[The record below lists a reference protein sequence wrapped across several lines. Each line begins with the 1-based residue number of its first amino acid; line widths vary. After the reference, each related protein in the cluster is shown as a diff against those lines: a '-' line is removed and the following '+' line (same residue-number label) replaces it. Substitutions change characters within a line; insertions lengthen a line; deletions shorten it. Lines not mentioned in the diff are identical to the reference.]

1 MHVLLGLLLS
11 ASPPAHA
18 TTYAEVYTPRQLA
31 ERADTVVRGVVV
43 STVAEAL
50 DDGVIVTTVYVD
62 VTETIMGRDRH
73 DVSFRVPGGAVGS
86 SRMTVHGA
94 PVFNKGTEVVV
105 FLSGERLVGFGQ
117 GAFGV
122 EDGVA
127 RRTLENL
134 VPGAPVSF
142 DLGRDFGKPLAA
154 ESCIDT
160 RLDIGRENGWAVRAA
175 DNRRAG
181 LEEPLSWRMTL
192 LQGNEYRFDFCG
204 DGVGIVGD
212 VMVTDRDGVVL
223 ARSGGSSEEI
233 GLTFKPEITD
243 EYYVTSVVTGMP
255 DTAVFSAVS
264 LGVTY
269 R

>member
-11 ASPPAHA
+11 AFPPAHA

-31 ERADTVVRGVVV
+31 ERADAVVRGVVV
-43 STVAEAL
+43 STMAEAL
-50 DDGVIVTTVYVD
+50 EDGVIVTTVYVD
-62 VTETIMGRDRH
+62 VTETIIGRDRH
-73 DVSFRVPGGAVGS
+73 EVSFRVPGGAVGT

-94 PVFNKGTEVVV
+94 PVFKEGAEVVV
-105 FLSGERLVGFGQ
+105 FLSRGRLVGFGQ

-127 RRTLENL
+127 RRNLENL
-134 VPGAPVSF
+134 VPGNPVSF
-142 DLGRDFGKPLAA
+142 DLGRDFGRPLAA

-160 RLDIGRENGWAVRAA
+160 RLDVGRENGWAVRAS

-181 LEEPLSWRMTL
+181 LGEPVAWRMTL
-192 LQGNEYRFDFCG
+192 LQGNEYHFDFCG
-204 DGVGIVGD
+204 DGVGALGEVL
-212 VMVTDRDGVVL
+212 VTDRDGVVV
-223 ARSGGSSEEI
+223 ARAADGGQEI
-233 GLTFKPEITD
+233 GLTFTPEVTD
-243 EYYVTSVVTGMP
+243 DYYVTSVVTGMP